1 MTLPAGH
8 GTPGLPLLPPSPEPR
23 GLGVTPTGPPGTPR
37 EPPGK
42 PEFPP
47 PRKTG
52 FSAPRKFPPRAGAP
66 PGGPPRDPP
75 KWGVFGGLFCILLC
89 AKGIYPPI
97 PPKMAKKGV
106 QKSVPLLSRLGELL
120 NTQKNVH
127 SRGVFP
133 GFPSPGNPDPLGVS
147 LGRPPNLARG
157 ARFSTTPTAN
167 YGECYKHSPR
177 RDAML
182 CRLGHFGLRPRQLC
196 CLYRAGTVARRE
208 LEGGAGPSTQS
219 GWLRSPSG
227 CVCDRSSLVLLRHL
241 RTSSSGN
248 RAASLS
254 SVGCSALRPRQSA
267 PLTQSRTR
275 LRFAVSIITPQ
286 ACVVISFALTPATTL
301 AFASMFSPRVGRD

>member
-1 MTLPAGH
+1 M
-8 GTPGLPLLPPSPEPR
+8 
-23 GLGVTPTGPPGTPR
+23 
-37 EPPGK
+37 
-42 PEFPP
+42 
-47 PRKTG
+47 
-52 FSAPRKFPPRAGAP
+52 
-66 PGGPPRDPP
+66 
-75 KWGVFGGLFCILLC
+75 C
-89 AKGIYPPI
+89 ATGIYPPI

-133 GFPSPGNPDPLGVS
+133 GFPSPGNPYPLGVS

-248 RAASLS
+248 RAA
-254 SVGCSALRPRQSA
+254 
-267 PLTQSRTR
+267 
-275 LRFAVSIITPQ
+275 
-286 ACVVISFALTPATTL
+286 
-301 AFASMFSPRVGRD
+301 